1 MTSFSIRNFGCRVNQ
16 AEAFD
21 WTAELQQLGW
31 RLEDD
36 PSPGGIVVVNTCT
49 LTSRADRDARK
60 LIRKISRENPGARI
74 VVTGCLAEREPDSL
88 KAVEGVWRIFP
99 NAAKSELAARL
110 AAEIGPGP
118 GAEKTAPS
126 MSFRRRALV
135 KIQDGCDMTCSFC
148 IIPSV
153 RGRSA
158 SRHPEDSLVR
168 IADLASAG
176 FKEIVLAGIHLCSY
190 GRDLQPPSS
199 LLALL
204 RAIDGLPGEFRVRL
218 SSLDPRLLP
227 DSLLDYLGA
236 SPRISPHFHL
246 SFQHGSDRILA
257 AMGRGSTASE
267 YRGLAAAL
275 ADRSPDANIGA
286 DFIVGF
292 PGETKDDF
300 RATVD
305 LLEETPLHYAHVFS
319 YSARPGTKAAE
330 TKARPLEAAVVTD
343 RADRLREIARVKNLA
358 YRRRFVGRELD
369 GIVIQRKGRGVEVL
383 TPNYLEV
390 LVPETGVDVGAAVR
404 IRILKAGDRSTT
416 GEICDNNPQR
426 T

>member
-21 WTAELQQLGW
+21 WAAELQQLGW
-31 RLEDD
+31 RLEDG
-36 PSPGGIVVVNTCT
+36 PSSGGIVVVNTCT

-60 LIRKISRENPGARI
+60 LIRNISRENPGARI
-74 VVTGCLAEREPDSL
+74 VVTGCLAERDPESL
-88 KAVEGVWRIFP
+88 KSLEGVWRIFP
-99 NAAKSELAARL
+99 NAAKSELAVRL

-118 GAEKTAPS
+118 VAEETEPS
-126 MSFRRRALV
+126 TPFRRRALV
-135 KIQDGCDMTCSFC
+135 KIQDGCDMDCSFC

-158 SRHPEDSLVR
+158 SRPSEEILAR
-168 IADLASAG
+168 IGDLAAAG

-190 GRDLQPPSS
+190 GRDLYPRSS
-199 LLALL
+199 LLDLL
-204 RAIDGLPGEFRVRL
+204 RGIDGLPGEFRVRL

-227 DSLLDYLGA
+227 LPLLDCLGA
-236 SPRISPHFHL
+236 SRRISPHFHL

-257 AMGRGSTASE
+257 AMGRGSTAAE
-267 YRGLAAAL
+267 YRALAAAL
-275 ADRSPDANIGA
+275 VERSPDANLGA

-292 PGETKDDF
+292 PGETDDDF
-300 RATVD
+300 RATAA
-305 LLEETPLHYAHVFS
+305 LLMETPLRYVHVFS

-330 TKARPLEAAVVTD
+330 MKARPVEAAVVTD
-343 RADRLREIARVKNLA
+343 RAVRLREIARVKNLA
-358 YRRRFVGRELD
+358 YRRRFVGRVLD
-369 GIVIQRKGRGVEVL
+369 GIVIQRKGGGVEVL

-390 LVPETGVDVGAAVR
+390 LVPETGAGEGTSVRVR
-404 IRILKAGDRSTT
+404 IVRAGDRSTT
-416 GEICDNNPQR
+416 GEICDNNSQR